1 MSEKQK
7 RLVLIEK
14 EEKMDTR
21 IQGNF
26 KWRLQLDLQVERVW
40 TFEVH

>member
-14 EEKMDTR
+14 EKKMDTR
-21 IQGNF
+21 IQI
-26 KWRLQLDLQVERVW
+26 QLETSTVS
-40 TFEVH
+40 

>member
-26 KWRLQLDLQVERVW
+26 NCKLRNV
-40 TFEVH
+40 

>member
-21 IQGNF
+21 IQGNSN
-26 KWRLQLDLQVERVW
+26 WRLQL
-40 TFEVH
+40 

>member
-7 RLVLIEK
+7 RLVLIGK

-26 KWRLQLDLQVERVW
+26 NYKLRKV
-40 TFEVH
+40 

>member
-7 RLVLIEK
+7 RLVLIEN
-14 EEKMDTR
+14 EEKIDTR

-26 KWRLQLDLQVERVW
+26 NWRFQL
-40 TFEVH
+40 

>member
-1 MSEKQK
+1 MSEEQK

-26 KWRLQLDLQVERVW
+26 NWRLQL
-40 TFEVH
+40 

>member
-7 RLVLIEK
+7 RLVLIGK

-26 KWRLQLDLQVERVW
+26 NGDFNCKLRKV
-40 TFEVH
+40 

>member
-1 MSEKQK
+1 MSEKQR
-7 RLVLIEK
+7 RLVLIGK

-26 KWRLQLDLQVERVW
+26 NWRLQLQVEESVNI
-40 TFEVH
+40 

>member
-7 RLVLIEK
+7 RLALIEK
-14 EEKMDTR
+14 EEKMNTR

-26 KWRLQLDLQVERVW
+26 NWILQL
-40 TFEVH
+40 

>member
-21 IQGNF
+21 TQGIFN
-26 KWRLQLDLQVERVW
+26 WRL
-40 TFEVH
+40 

>member
-14 EEKMDTR
+14 EENMDTR
-21 IQGNF
+21 TQGNF
-26 KWRLQLDLQVERVW
+26 NWRL
-40 TFEVH
+40 

>member
-14 EEKMDTR
+14 EENMDTR
-21 IQGNF
+21 IQGNYF
-26 KWRLQLDLQVERVW
+26 YHLGKILSQ
-40 TFEVH
+40 

>member
-7 RLVLIEK
+7 RLVLIGK

-26 KWRLQLDLQVERVW
+26 NWRLQL
-40 TFEVH
+40 

>member
-7 RLVLIEK
+7 RLVLIER

-21 IQGNF
+21 TQGNF
-26 KWRLQLDLQVERVW
+26 NWRLPTVS
-40 TFEVH
+40 

>member
-7 RLVLIEK
+7 RKVLIEK

-21 IQGNF
+21 TQGNF
-26 KWRLQLDLQVERVW
+26 NWRLRL
-40 TFEVH
+40 

>member
-1 MSEKQK
+1 MSGKQK

-26 KWRLQLDLQVERVW
+26 IWRLEKCEHLRY
-40 TFEVH
+40 TNGTI